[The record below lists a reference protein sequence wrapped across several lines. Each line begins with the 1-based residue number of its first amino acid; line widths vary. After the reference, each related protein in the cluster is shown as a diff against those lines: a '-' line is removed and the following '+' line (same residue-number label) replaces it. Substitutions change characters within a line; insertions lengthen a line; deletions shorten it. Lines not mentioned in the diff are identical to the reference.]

1 MPFMPYLSPSLAKVV
16 TACMAGQG
24 MAWHALI
31 SAVIYMSLELHFIQ
45 IEIEICSCGRPVDLP
60 IRALCMDGTSS
71 SVDWDPWAWSWMSFR
86 LGWR

>member
-1 MPFMPYLSPSLAKVV
+1 
-16 TACMAGQG
+16 
-24 MAWHALI
+24 
-31 SAVIYMSLELHFIQ
+31 MSLELHFIQ

-60 IRALCMDGTSS
+60 IRALCMDGASS